1 MKKKGFTLVE
11 LLVVIAIIA
20 LLMGILMPALSRVRQ
35 IAFRMVCGTNLSG
48 IGKAMLIYA
57 NDYNDEFPRAGGVGT
72 ATWAKKIPNFAG
84 KTAAEAYVVSGAAK
98 ATITSSF
105 YLLVKYTDVTPKS
118 FLCKGDST
126 AKEFLPGNNVDLITL
141 WDFGVDAINC
151 CSYSYHLPYTTPS
164 YALSTSGDPGMA
176 VASDPSP
183 LSEATND
190 FSKFD
195 PAGSKELKNYGNSI
209 THQNEGQN
217 VLYMDTHVNFEPVSF
232 CGLNEDNIFT
242 LQVAGGDIRKGVA
255 PIRGKYNPLNRTDS
269 LLVSDEECPNTN

>member
-57 NDYNDEFPRAGGVGT
+57 NDYEDEFPRAGGT
-72 ATWAKKIPNFAG
+72 NLATWAKKINNFA
-84 KTAAEAYVVSGAAK
+84 AAKASDAYGGK

-118 FLCKGDST
+118 FLCKGDSV
-126 AKEFLPGNNVDLITL
+126 AKEFIPGSTVDLITL
-141 WDFGVDAINC
+141 WDFGADAINA

-164 YALSTSGDPGMA
+164 YALSTSGDPGLA

-183 LSEATND
+183 LRETTNNWSLFKPD
-190 FSKFD
+190 GTKD
-195 PAGSKELKNYGNSI
+195 EKNYGNAT

-232 CGLNEDNIFT
+232 CGLNEDNIFSIQT
-242 LQVAGGDIRKGVA
+242 ATDRKKGVLPA
-255 PIRGKYNPLNRTDS
+255 RGKINPLNRTDS
-269 LLVSDEECPNTN
+269 FLVSDSQCP